1 MATERGMGRNSK
13 KTSPI
18 TGKNYLL
25 CIGIDKYQHWQVLSN
40 AVKDA
45 REFAEVLNLQ
55 YQFSEEHIFSLY
67 DHEATEGKIYQAL
80 RDMKRRLAP
89 HDNLVVYY
97 SGHGHYDDEIDEG
110 FWIPVDAEKDDESSF
125 ISNANI
131 VKRINVL
138 ETQHTLLI
146 VDSCFSGSLVVRK
159 RNVLPDERFKSR
171 RILASGRYETV
182 SDGKEGENSPFSAGL
197 LTFLR
202 RNTSPRLDS
211 TSVIKYVK
219 DYVFAKANQHPVDG
233 RIQNSA
239 DEGGEFVFHL
249 QRDEEAVWKDVT
261 SNNTIKEYRNYLAS
275 FPEGRYVAVAN
286 RKINELAED
295 DIWANAKIND
305 NESAYEEYIR
315 KFTPNGKYLT
325 EARSQLDTLKE
336 KRVARQQAQEE
347 MAGREHQR
355 EQLRQ
360 QYEQTVNE
368 AESLFKDR
376 KLTKAREKYRLALTN
391 HLPGFV
397 PTQNYL
403 EEQINLCQNN
413 ITFLQYYEN
422 GVAAMEDKNYR
433 LAIEYYQEAL
443 KINSNEKVEQ
453 LIIHC
458 QQHLKGGNKRAAS
471 ATVDHQQ
478 RSYTTTTPQPVKT
491 KSPVWMKI
499 LAGVGGV
506 LIFIMILGLF
516 AEDEPMQEPLGVYQD
531 EIYQEEPEDDQT
543 EITTT
548 DRVDDDY
555 QEETYTPP
563 PAPEPESL
571 PTEQL
576 ILGTWTVKAI
586 EIMQGGVAY
595 NAVEQDPTLA
605 PYIGAT
611 YVFNNDYTVLLTLTT
626 GYAEYLAYSA
636 LGNEIYVASAGF
648 DIGTINRLDSH
659 KLVATFPFT
668 NFNGTFYVRYSLS
681 R

>member
-1 MATERGMGRNSK
+1 
-13 KTSPI
+13 
-18 TGKNYLL
+18 
-25 CIGIDKYQHWQVLSN
+25 LSN

-55 YQFSEEHIFSLY
+55 YQFSDEHIFSLY
-67 DHEATEGKIYQAL
+67 DDEATEGKIYQAL
-80 RDMKRRLAP
+80 RDMKRRLQP

-110 FWIPVDAEKDDESSF
+110 FWIPVDAEKNDESSF

-131 VKRINVL
+131 VKRVNVL
-138 ETQHTLLI
+138 DTQHTLLI

-159 RNVLPDERFKSR
+159 RNVIPDERFKSR

-182 SDGKEGENSPFSAGL
+182 SDGHEGENSPFSAGL

-202 RNTSPRLDS
+202 RNTSPKLDS
-211 TSVIKYVK
+211 TSLIKYVK

-249 QRDEEAVWKDVT
+249 QRDEEAVWQDVT
-261 SNNTIKEYRNYLAS
+261 ASHTIEEYRNYLAS
-275 FPEGRYVAVAN
+275 FPEGRYVAIAN

-305 NESAYEEYIR
+305 NESSYEEYIR

-325 EARSQLDTLKE
+325 EARNQLEQLKE
-336 KRVARQQAQEE
+336 KRLARQKAQKE

-360 QYEQTVNE
+360 QYAQLVKE
-368 AESLFKDR
+368 AEDLYKDR
-376 KLTKAREKYRLALTN
+376 KLTEAREKYRTALTN

-413 ITFLQYYEN
+413 ITFLQHYEN
-422 GVAAMEDKNYR
+422 GKAAMDDKNYR
-433 LAIEYYQEAL
+433 LAIEFYQEAL
-443 KINSNEKVEQ
+443 KINSNEKIEQ

-458 QQHLKGGNKRAAS
+458 QQHLKGGKKRTVSAAS
-471 ATVDHQQ
+471 QSRGYADI
-478 RSYTTTTPQPVKT
+478 SQPVKT
-491 KSPVWMKI
+491 KSPVWMKVM
-499 LAGVGGV
+499 AGVG
-506 LIFIMILGLF
+506 IILVILMVIGL
-516 AEDEPMQEPLGVYQD
+516 AVEDGTEEVPYNA
-531 EIYQEEPEDDQT
+531 YQEGSFEEEPPFQQTDDF
-543 EITTT
+543 TTT
-548 DRVDDDY
+548 PADDY
-555 QEETYTPP
+555 QEEVDTPP
-563 PAPEPESL
+563 PAAPAKL

-576 ILGTWTVKAI
+576 ILGAWRVNAI
-586 EIMQGGVAY
+586 DIMQDGVAY
-595 NAVEQDPTLA
+595 NAVEEDPSLQ

-611 YVFNNDYTVLLTLTT
+611 YLFQNNNTVLLTLTN

-648 DIGTINRLDSH
+648 DVGTINRLDKR

-668 NFNGTFYVRYSLS
+668 NFNGTFYVRYTLS